1 MSKISDLTP
10 DRQNANKGTQRGLKV
25 LDDSLREYGAGRSI
39 LIDKN
44 GVIVAGNKTAERAAD
59 IGMDDLIVV
68 ETDGTKLVAVKRTDL
83 DLETDEVARKL
94 AYADNRAGELG
105 LDWNPDVILADLEA
119 GVDLD
124 GLFTDIELEDFGW
137 EPDKAE
143 DPGADMDKADE
154 LQEKWGVKRGDV
166 WQMGEHR
173 VMCGDSTSAEDV
185 AKLMD
190 GKRAELAVTSPP
202 YGVGKSYETKGVG
215 PWYETV
221 RPVVGLLCKHA
232 DIVVWNIV
240 DLYSTGSQFIE
251 PTMAY
256 SISMFTEHG
265 FKPLWIRMWLK
276 PGQNH
281 GVGPYHLVSNKP
293 VQEYEYV
300 GAFAGRED
308 AGGVVSDR
316 EDATDISDFE
326 WLIGFAGPQHRFVR
340 RLHRKERREWGYSG
354 VWRMNTV
361 QANKD
366 HPALFPVELPT
377 RAIKMHCDGGGLVL
391 DPFTGGGTT
400 IVAAEQTG
408 RIGYGM
414 EICER
419 YISVTLER
427 LTGLGLEPHL
437 VDGEQNDLD

>member
-10 DRQNANKGTQRGLKV
+10 DAQNAKAHNPRNVGMIVNALHEV
-25 LDDSLREYGAGRSI
+25 GAARSI
-39 LIDKN
+39 VIDEDGN
-44 GVIVAGNKTAERAAD
+44 ILAGNATIEAAAEAGIENLQIVEADGETIVAVRRTGLTDAQKTRLKYFDNRTAE
-59 IGMDDLIVV
+59 
-68 ETDGTKLVAVKRTDL
+68 
-83 DLETDEVARKL
+83 L
-94 AYADNRAGELG
+94 A
-105 LDWNPDVILADLEA
+105 DWNPDVILADLEA

-143 DPGADMDKADE
+143 DLGADMDKADE

-166 WQMGEHR
+166 FVIPSQSVAGKSHR
-173 VMCGDSTSAEDV
+173 ILCGDSTSVEDV

-414 EICER
+414 EIAEK
-419 YISVTLER
+419 YVAVTLER
-427 LTGLGLEPHL
+427 LQGMGLSPEL
-437 VDGEQNDLD
+437 VSDG

>member
-154 LQEKWGVKRGDV
+154 LQEKWGVKRGDLFV
-166 WQMGEHR
+166 IPSQSVEGKSHR
-173 VMCGDSTSAEDV
+173 ILCGDSTDAKDV
-185 AKLMD
+185 AKLM
-190 GKRAELAVTSPP
+190 GGERANLLFTSPP
-202 YGVGKSYETKGVG
+202 YWVGK
-215 PWYETV
+215 
-221 RPVVGLLCKHA
+221 
-232 DIVVWNIV
+232 
-240 DLYSTGSQFIE
+240 
-251 PTMAY
+251 
-256 SISMFTEHG
+256 
-265 FKPLWIRMWLK
+265 
-276 PGQNH
+276 
-281 GVGPYHLVSNKP
+281 
-293 VQEYEYV
+293 EYESQGSEQEIDDFIKRCVMAWTDSVNVDYGRIV
-300 GAFAGRED
+300 INTGTAAIHRIEKKRKVEVLPLIDKWQRELKQRGWLARHFRIWAKSGDFPARMAAKSDVVDQHWEHIVEFTSEFSYLMTAWSPAGEQR
-308 AGGVVSDR
+308 GQ
-316 EDATDISDFE
+316 IK
-326 WLIGFAGPQHRFVR
+326 IGTPWAQQ
-340 RLHRKERREWGYSG
+340 G
-354 VWRMNTV
+354 VWSDIHGERSGEDGTHV
-361 QANKD
+361 A
-366 HPALFPVELPT
+366 AFPVEIPRRNIELYAQ
-377 RAIKMHCDGGGLVL
+377 RGEIVL
-391 DPFTGGGTT
+391 DPFLGSGTT
-400 IVAAEQTG
+400 IVACEQTG

-414 EICER
+414 EIAEK
-419 YISVTLER
+419 YVAVTLER
-427 LTGLGLEPHL
+427 LQGMGLSPEL
-437 VDGEQNDLD
+437 VSDG